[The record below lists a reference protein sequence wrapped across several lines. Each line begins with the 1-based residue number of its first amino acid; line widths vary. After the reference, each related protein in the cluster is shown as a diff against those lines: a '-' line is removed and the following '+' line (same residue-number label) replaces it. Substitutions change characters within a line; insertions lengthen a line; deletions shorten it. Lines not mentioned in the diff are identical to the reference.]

1 MHGVL
6 LTIVQVLQ
14 AQDHL
19 QVEAVQA
26 NTFTL
31 KPQVQRTKVWQK

>member
-6 LTIVQVLQ
+6 LTIVQVPQ

-19 QVEAVQA
+19 PVEAVQA
-26 NTFTL
+26 NTFTRKL
-31 KPQVQRTKVWQK
+31 QVQRTKV